1 MSDSN
6 KEPQTPKVEDKSG
19 GGAAGGGAPAKNKKK
34 QKKMPPATTGMT
46 PKQRELQ
53 AELET
58 VRAKVVEFRNS
69 GDLAGAIAHVTKFEK
84 KTRLALEYEIC
95 AEAAVLLVQ
104 LFQEA
109 GDLKALN
116 TEILTISKHRQQHRR
131 VIAAMMKECM
141 AFLEAHKFADDKEY
155 LDYLETLRTVSEGK
169 IYLEVDAARLTMRL
183 AKHKEAEGDTEEAS
197 RVLQEV
203 AVETYGTM
211 DKFEK
216 AEFLLEQVRLCL
228 VNKDFIRASIV
239 AKKVDR
245 KVIRADDFQTIK
257 LKYYDLMVKFYLHKN
272 DTLQLCD
279 CYLEVLNTPQVQA
292 DDAKW
297 KSALACACLFL
308 ALSPFGREHQ
318 QILQRINT
326 QERSRLEKM
335 PAYDTLIKQLVT
347 DEIMK
352 WPLASNDLFHA
363 FLQQQFGEKDAAR
376 CKEWWELFELRV
388 TEKNI
393 RVVAKWYAR
402 IRITRLA
409 QLVGESTE
417 AVERILSGMVCVR
430 DAEAEPLYARIDR
443 PAGIISFRQTQ
454 PAEAVLTAWTSDIGQ
469 MMQLVERTKH
479 LIDREIMVHN
489 AR

>member
-6 KEPQTPKVEDKSG
+6 KEPQTPKVEGADKSG
-19 GGAAGGGAPAKNKKK
+19 GNATEGGAPAKNKK
-34 QKKMPPATTGMT
+34 KKMPPATTGMT

-58 VRAKVVEFRNS
+58 VRAKVAEFRNS

-104 LFQEA
+104 LYQEA

-141 AFLEAHKFADDKEY
+141 TFLEAHKFADDKEY

-257 LKYYDLMVKFYLHKN
+257 LKYV
-272 DTLQLCD
+272 CG
-279 CYLEVLNTPQVQA
+279 
-292 DDAKW
+292 
-297 KSALACACLFL
+297 S
-308 ALSPFGREHQ
+308 
-318 QILQRINT
+318 
-326 QERSRLEKM
+326 RSR
-335 PAYDTLIKQLVT
+335 
-347 DEIMK
+347 
-352 WPLASNDLFHA
+352 
-363 FLQQQFGEKDAAR
+363 
-376 CKEWWELFELRV
+376 
-388 TEKNI
+388 
-393 RVVAKWYAR
+393 
-402 IRITRLA
+402 
-409 QLVGESTE
+409 
-417 AVERILSGMVCVR
+417 
-430 DAEAEPLYARIDR
+430 
-443 PAGIISFRQTQ
+443 
-454 PAEAVLTAWTSDIGQ
+454 
-469 MMQLVERTKH
+469 
-479 LIDREIMVHN
+479 
-489 AR
+489 